1 MNKIP
6 NQKEL
11 QPGIAAAYG
20 HGWSQMRKYFLELLL
35 ITIISFLITLP
46 AFGLYDENF
55 AEAVSEYVSID
66 LILVEFH
73 GVFAY
78 SMMAIAFLI
87 LIEWPLEYGM
97 SYGFLRSARN
107 QSLQVKDIFYSFKN
121 YANTVYANL
130 LVAVI
135 VGVGFIL
142 IIIPGIIF
150 ACKLAFVPYLVVDR
164 KMDAI
169 LAIKTSWNLT
179 HGHAMKIFFMAVL
192 ALFVGLLG
200 LILVGVG
207 LILSIIW
214 IRLSFAS
221 LYYAVTESR
230 EDYSASVSEIPI

>member
-1 MNKIP
+1 MNEMP
-6 NQKEL
+6 HQKVL
-11 QPGIAAAYG
+11 QPTVGAAYG
-20 HGWSQMRKYFLELLL
+20 HGWNQMWKYFLELLL

-78 SMMAIAFLI
+78 TMMAIAFLI
-87 LIEWPLEYGM
+87 LVEWPLEYGM
-97 SYGFLRSARN
+97 SYGFLRSSRN

-121 YANTVYANL
+121 YLNTVYANL

-135 VGVGFIL
+135 VGVGIVL
-142 IIIPGIIF
+142 IIVPGIIF
-150 ACKLAFVPYLVVDR
+150 ACKLAFVPYLVVDS

-169 LAIKTSWNLT
+169 SAIKTSWNLT
-179 HGHAMKIFFMAVL
+179 RGHATKIFLMGVL
-192 ALFVGLLG
+192 AFFVGLLG

-207 LILSIIW
+207 LILSIMW

-221 LYYAVTESR
+221 LYYAVAEAQTSVHES
-230 EDYSASVSEIPI
+230 

>member
-1 MNKIP
+1 MNQIP
-6 NQKEL
+6 DQSLLK
-11 QPGIAAAYG
+11 PTIGAAYG
-20 HGWSQMRKYFLELLL
+20 HGWKQMWKYFLELLL

-87 LIEWPLEYGM
+87 LVEWPLEYGM
-97 SYGFLRSARN
+97 SYGFLRASRN

-121 YANTVYANL
+121 YLNTVYANL
-130 LVAVI
+130 LAAVI
-135 VGVGFIL
+135 VGVGVVL
-142 IIIPGIIF
+142 IIVPGIIF

-164 KMDAI
+164 QMDAI
-169 LAIKTSWNLT
+169 SAIKTSWNLT
-179 HGHAMKIFFMAVL
+179 RGHVMQIFLMGVL
-192 ALFVGLLG
+192 AFFVGLLG
-200 LILVGVG
+200 LILLGVG

-221 LYYAVTESR
+221 FYYAVVEAQTNVTET
-230 EDYSASVSEIPI
+230 